1 MEVMECMRDR
11 GRLLTL
17 SYSYNAFVLNLNNVA
32 ISFGFLVANV
42 LIIRLILALNRRSGP
57 PPAPPPKQPEQLP
70 LIRPLYSADVLKL
83 EFEYARLTASEAMRD
98 RHTMVNFYLL
108 AFGVIATGVLAILS
122 RETELPQSMG
132 TLLLWILC
140 AVGWLYFL
148 KIIRLRQAWHESA
161 KAMNQIKEFFILHD
175 QNFEPDELRPAFRWQ
190 AHTLPSPGKPWTVF
204 FYSALLIALLDSMA
218 YVLGAALLDLSTLE
232 FVLQADIALYLVFGF
247 AFLAFHIWLYFAF
260 LRDN

>member
-1 MEVMECMRDR
+1 MFN
-11 GRLLTL
+11 LTGVTI
-17 SYSYNAFVLNLNNVA
+17 A
-32 ISFGFLVANV
+32 FGFLIANILV
-42 LIIRLILALNRRSGP
+42 LLLILSLNRRPSPVP
-57 PPAPPPKQPEQLP
+57 PPPPPKELP
-70 LIRPLYSADVLKL
+70 LTRPLYSADILKL

-108 AFGVIATGVLAILS
+108 AFGVVATGVLGILS
-122 RETELPQSMG
+122 REANLPQSIG

-161 KAMNQIKEFFILHD
+161 RAMNQIKDFFIQHD
-175 QNFEPDELRPAFRWQ
+175 QHFQPEELRPAFRWQ

-218 YVLGAALLDLSTLE
+218 YVLGAALLDLN
-232 FVLQADIALYLVFGF
+232 LYLTIPMVDLGLYLIFGIGF
-247 AFLAFHIWLYFAF
+247 FAFHIWLYFAF
-260 LRDN
+260 LKEN